1 MDNEIPTQIASEADA
16 FTHDDDSFNSSTYV
30 NIVLTSNEKK
40 QSFPVHDHNRS
51 SSVSTVLTEKNKVTP
66 NKSTLSSTG
75 RVLASDSKAQLYT
88 SNQNNDKKRKYHPDH
103 DTSRAYGENLRLSE
117 ITTQTKE
124 KSKHWFPKAKE
135 IFDNKVKANIN
146 TVSFDGIKRVSYENE
161 QQNLEIDISPDNYC
175 QDCGQL
181 HEHCHLKVHGNY
193 IKKKIFTTYR
203 DKSELCGTDHILSS
217 IQEAYNESRRV
228 DYCNR
233 FRFYDAT
240 DENVPGCVQRLACKL
255 VSNVQELRQASIINR
270 EIKNGIVQLIRAKRF
285 RRA

>member
-1 MDNEIPTQIASEADA
+1 M
-16 FTHDDDSFNSSTYV
+16 
-30 NIVLTSNEKK
+30 
-40 QSFPVHDHNRS
+40 
-51 SSVSTVLTEKNKVTP
+51 
-66 NKSTLSSTG
+66 
-75 RVLASDSKAQLYT
+75 
-88 SNQNNDKKRKYHPDH
+88 
-103 DTSRAYGENLRLSE
+103 
-117 ITTQTKE
+117 
-124 KSKHWFPKAKE
+124 
-135 IFDNKVKANIN
+135 KANIN

-285 RRA
+285 RRAWKEQKEQYKWNNKKEIKPVLRRTIRVSSTKSTYLLRIVSYIPKIIFFDTI